1 MNKNYTILVIED
13 NQAFRNGLIDF
24 LTMKKYKV
32 LEADSIESFKKIFK
46 TDSSQID
53 LILSDLKLP
62 DGNGLQLFEFI
73 KKNHHNIP
81 FIFMT
86 AQPDVESAIKALK
99 SGAYDYLIKP
109 FDIEHLLHKIESC
122 LESENLKKENL
133 LLKRKISSLEKE
145 NFPIIGNSE
154 AIQKVIEKVK
164 QIAPTDI
171 TVLIQGESGTGK
183 EIFANFIHQ
192 NSRRKDKIFLKV
204 NCGAIVKSLM
214 ESELFGV
221 VKGAYTGADKDRTG
235 LFETA
240 NEGTIFLDEIGELDL
255 EIQVKLLRV
264 IEEKMILRVGSTKP
278 IPVNVRIIAATNKD
292 LLTEV
297 ENGNFREDLYYR
309 LAVTK
314 INLPSLRERK
324 EDILVLFNHFVIEF
338 NEKYQKSVTGISPEV
353 LKFFQNYSWPGN
365 IRQFRNVLES
375 MVILAKDDTLTLED
389 LPEELIKNPAATS
402 RKNLVDSIIA
412 GISLEEYE
420 KAIIEKNLEFTNGN
434 REKTAKLLGISER
447 TLYRKI
453 NEYKLK

>member
-13 NQAFRNGLIDF
+13 NQAFRNGLVDF

-46 TDSSQID
+46 TDNSQID

-62 DGNGLQLFEFI
+62 DGNGLQLIEFI
-73 KKNHHNIP
+73 KKNNYKIP

-86 AQPDVESAIKALK
+86 AQPDVESAIRALK

-221 VKGAYTGADKDRTG
+221 VKGAYTGADKDRAG

-255 EIQVKLLRV
+255 EIQVKLL
-264 IEEKMILRVGSTKP
+264 
-278 IPVNVRIIAATNKD
+278 
-292 LLTEV
+292 
-297 ENGNFREDLYYR
+297 
-309 LAVTK
+309 
-314 INLPSLRERK
+314 
-324 EDILVLFNHFVIEF
+324 
-338 NEKYQKSVTGISPEV
+338 Q
-353 LKFFQNYSWPGN
+353 
-365 IRQFRNVLES
+365 
-375 MVILAKDDTLTLED
+375 
-389 LPEELIKNPAATS
+389 
-402 RKNLVDSIIA
+402 
-412 GISLEEYE
+412 
-420 KAIIEKNLEFTNGN
+420 
-434 REKTAKLLGISER
+434 
-447 TLYRKI
+447 
-453 NEYKLK
+453 